1 MPNTL
6 LLKNSLLFDGTNAEL
21 IDGANVL
28 IEQGVVKEV
37 GGAEV
42 KAADAVE
49 VDLAGRFLMPG
60 LIDAHFQA
68 YSITYNMHQLD
79 SMTMPLK
86 VAHAARLLRGALHR
100 GYTTVRDPAGGEIG
114 LRLAIQQGL
123 FEGPRF
129 YYGGKALSQTG
140 GHGDMRPEDLKDEP
154 CGCAANFTFSEVV
167 DGVDAVRK
175 FCRNELRKGA
185 DHIKVFIS
193 GGVASPTDPVW
204 MRQYTDEEIAAAV
217 DEAATRRKYVVAHC
231 HSDEGAQR
239 CLALGVRSIDH
250 CTMITEETAQ
260 KIAAAD
266 QTTYAVPTLA
276 VLEQMMQHGEELG
289 LSAEN
294 LNKAK
299 DVHELAYKSVEYLYR
314 AGARMGMGTDLFEER
329 YHPMQSR
336 EFEFRADIVKPL
348 DLLRSATSVNA
359 EIMQKQGEVGVIAPG
374 AHADFVAIDGNPLND
389 ISLMSD
395 PDKNFALIMKGGDFV
410 KRDF

>member
-1 MPNTL
+1 MSQML
-6 LLKNSLLFDGTNAEL
+6 LIKNALMFDGTSAEL
-21 IDGANVL
+21 TDGAHVL
-28 IEQGVVKEV
+28 VEQGVIKEV
-37 GGAEV
+37 GGADV
-42 KAADAVE
+42 KASDAVE
-49 VDLAGRFLMPG
+49 VDLGGRFLMPG
-60 LIDAHFQA
+60 LIDVHFHA
-68 YSITYNMHQLD
+68 YSITFNMHQLD
-79 SMTMPLK
+79 TMTMPLK

-114 LRLAIQQGL
+114 LHLAIQQGL

-140 GHGDMRPEDLKDEP
+140 GHGDMRPNDMADEP
-154 CGCAANFTFSEVV
+154 CGCASNFTFSEVV

-250 CTMITEETAQ
+250 CTMITEETA
-260 KIAAAD
+260 KNIAAAD
-266 QTTYAVPTLA
+266 GSTYAVPTLA
-276 VLEQMMQHGEELG
+276 VLEQIIRHGKELG
-289 LSAEN
+289 MYEESLE
-294 LNKAK
+294 KAR
-299 DVHELAYKSVEYLYR
+299 DIHDLAYKSVEYLYR

-359 EIMQKQGEVGVIAPG
+359 EIMQKQGQIGVIAPG
-374 AHADFVAIDGNPLND
+374 AYADFVAINGNPLDD

-395 PDKNFALIMKGGDFV
+395 PDKNFAMIMKGGDFV